1 MNTKLFKS
9 KIMAIVAMLTVVLGV
24 GAAIA
29 MKAPEKKHTNL
40 SSYYWYSVNSS
51 GQIVAGSQAYSG
63 DKETVSYAEDNLP
76 CPAGTDADCV
86 RGFNNQIT
94 SFPTSATGDTSPLQ
108 KQE

>member
-40 SSYYWYSVNSS
+40 PSYYWYSVNSS